1 MTPLSRSS
9 HFPELNGLSY
19 TLRRVIDRSIVGGIR
34 SIRSSKSGREKPLIS
49 INGSEHFF
57 PLPLPPPEKMDVKIG
72 RENEGTNAEI
82 GEKGIIWCGFQRKF
96 RSATRKVNRRDPV
109 VRFYRPIISDWHRAK
124 TRKTFFP
131 RVIRSTMS
139 SGSIRFE

>member
-57 PLPLPPPEKMDVKIG
+57 PPPPPPKNGCQNRKGKRGNECRDRREGYYLVRISEKVPKRDTKSKSTRSGRPLLCRSYLIG
-72 RENEGTNAEI
+72 TVPKRGKRFFLAL
-82 GEKGIIWCGFQRKF
+82 
-96 RSATRKVNRRDPV
+96 SARL
-109 VRFYRPIISDWHRAK
+109 
-124 TRKTFFP
+124 
-131 RVIRSTMS
+131 
-139 SGSIRFE
+139 